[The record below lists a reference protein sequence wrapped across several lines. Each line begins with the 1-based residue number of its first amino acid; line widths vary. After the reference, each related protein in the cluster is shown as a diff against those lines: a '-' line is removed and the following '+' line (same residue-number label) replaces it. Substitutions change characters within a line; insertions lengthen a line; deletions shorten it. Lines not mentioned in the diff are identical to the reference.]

1 MATRSERERLISIL
15 GVDPKLRPFSDLIHD
30 GFPVS
35 SFAAVGKYTG
45 VPQEWLSFVINSRTL
60 QRRIAKMGSRL
71 DVGESDRLFRVAR
84 IYALAEKVLGSV
96 ENARKW
102 MSTPNRS
109 FDNARPFDLLAT
121 ETEAREVED
130 ALGRIA
136 DGVFA

>member
-1 MATRSERERLISIL
+1 MATQTERERLISIL
-15 GVDPKLRPFSDLIHD
+15 GIDPKQRAFADLIHD

-35 SFAAVGKYTG
+35 SFAAVSKYTS
-45 VPQEWLSFVINSRTL
+45 VPQEGLSFVINSRTL
-60 QRRIAKMGSRL
+60 QRRIAKSDPRL

-109 FDNARPFDLLAT
+109 HDNARPLDLLRT